1 MEREGGQFLFR
12 PGHGVRE
19 GVEPTTEV
27 GGDSAPLLGK
37 TITTTTDR
45 VYQSGDFEGLCHEIL
60 VTLYCQPA
68 SQGSPKARPRAIELE
83 CKVSPSFYRHQV

>member
-27 GGDSAPLLGK
+27 GGDSAPLLLGK

-45 VYQSGDFEGLCHEIL
+45 VYQSGGDFGGFAMKYWLHFIANPL
-60 VTLYCQPA
+60 HRGVP
-68 SQGSPKARPRAIELE
+68 RPDQE
-83 CKVSPSFYRHQV
+83 Q